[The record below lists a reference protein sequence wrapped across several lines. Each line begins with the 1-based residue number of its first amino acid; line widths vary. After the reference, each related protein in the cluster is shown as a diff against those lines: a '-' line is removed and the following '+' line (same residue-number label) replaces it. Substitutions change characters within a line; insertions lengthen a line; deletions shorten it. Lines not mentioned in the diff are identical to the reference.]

1 MSKLMKDWGKMEND
15 QLKLNLKLREYLKN
29 KKNEY
34 KSIHEYFNK
43 YEKIKNKINDID
55 EEIFLSTN
63 KDKSVL
69 SSGEI
74 QLNENKNMYGCYLNT
89 LIYEYYNVINIIYN
103 KGKFRQEYFSEIKQN
118 LTPFNNSLDIIISN
132 LKEFNENFY

>member
-118 LTPFNNSLDIIISN
+118 LTPFNNSLDIIIYN
-132 LKEFNENFY
+132 LKEFKIY